1 MNERIRYLWHVFLQL
16 VSLDEVRAII
26 SELKQEMSDQSA
38 RNIDAL
44 RTKLDQLQNENEM
57 LRSQNLETK
66 NEVKQ
71 LRETLE
77 KVKNQRSIKCS
88 YV

>member
-1 MNERIRYLWHVFLQL
+1 M
-16 VSLDEVRAII
+16 

-44 RTKLDQLQNENEM
+44 QTKLDQLQNENEM
-57 LRSQNLETK
+57 LRGQNLETQH
-66 NEVKQ
+66 EVKQ

-77 KVKNQRSIKCS
+77 NV
-88 YV
+88 